1 MEYRN
6 QCQKNRIE
14 ITKASK
20 FSKIILGV
28 IAGVIVLVI
37 LLVSFSGA
45 IRQEYKE
52 KHLDEYYSKLIDEG
66 EKMLVHNAFSQVSV
80 QMEMDAEDHLRLLF
94 MVLWL
99 YRNTKEIDI
108 VAAEIVAFSNS
119 DITEI
124 VGEYCDDGYALRV
137 TMNSG
142 DVYTV
147 WYSTF
152 LQRILKNDS
161 EEIWIAVLGI

>member
-14 ITKASK
+14 IAKASK

-28 IAGVIVLVI
+28 IAGVIVLGI
-37 LLVSFSGA
+37 LLVSFGGA

-52 KHLDEYYSKLIDEG
+52 KHFDEYYSRLIDEN
-66 EKMLVHNAFSQVSV
+66 EKMIVHNAFSQASV

-119 DITEI
+119 DITEV
-124 VGEYCDDGYALRV
+124 VGYCDDGYALRV
-137 TMNSG
+137 TMSSG

-147 WYSTF
+147 WCSSF